1 MRVLSLLLAGVL
13 AVTAASTAFADPSA
27 ADKETARGLMAD
39 GRDKRGKGDHRGALE
54 AFRAA
59 HKIMGV
65 PTTGLE
71 VGREEADVGML
82 IEARD
87 TLLSVT
93 RIPVKPGEPEP
104 FAKAREEAEK
114 LADAIA
120 PRIPAAKLQVKNL
133 PPGATPTVTVD
144 GVDVTAASIGVARK
158 FNPGEHTV
166 TVRAGGREKKTT
178 FSLNEG
184 ETRDVEIDFGDAIT
198 AAPTKTTTT
207 DAPDVSGRRS
217 VSPLAITG
225 FALVG
230 VGVIAGGVT
239 GGLHL
244 SKTASLKERCA
255 DGRCGPET
263 HDDYDSARTLGTI
276 STVSFAVAGVGAVLS
291 IVGLLSSGSTNEVK
305 TSGGPHVT
313 LAIGGAGA
321 SILGTF

>member
-1 MRVLSLLLAGVL
+1 MRALSLVLASIL
-13 AVTAASTAFADPSA
+13 AVTSATSAFAEPSA
-27 ADKETARGLMAD
+27 ADKETARGLMSD
-39 GRDKRGKGDHRGALE
+39 GREKRDKGDHKGALE
-54 AFRAA
+54 AFRSA

-71 VGREEADVGML
+71 VGREEAALGML

-87 TLLSVT
+87 TLLAVT
-93 RIPVKPGEPEP
+93 RVPVKPGEPEP

-120 PRIPAAKLQVKNL
+120 PRIPSAKLIVKNL
-133 PPGATPTVTVD
+133 PPNATPSLTID
-144 GVDVTAASIGVARK
+144 GAEVSAAVLGVARK
-158 FNPGEHTV
+158 FNPGSHDV
-166 TVRAGGREKKTT
+166 VVRAGSAEQKAS

-184 ETRDVEIDFGDAIT
+184 EARDVEIDFGGAVPV
-198 AAPTKTTTT
+198 ATKPPAVETPKT
-207 DAPDVSGRRS
+207 RS
-217 VSPLAITG
+217 LSPLAVTGFVITG
-225 FALVG
+225 VGLV
-230 VGVIAGGVT
+230 AGGVT

-244 SKTASLKERCA
+244 SKTSSLKQQCP

-276 STVSFAVAGVGAVLS
+276 STISFAVAGVGAVIS
-291 IVGLLSSGSTNEVK
+291 ILGLLSSGSTNEVK

-313 LAIGGAGA
+313 LAIGGTGA